1 MDRKTPTP
9 SAARKLR
16 RKTSPS
22 RLLPA
27 PADLE
32 RIAAELDE
40 KTPQEILSWA
50 IETYGDRI
58 TLACSFGGPSG
69 MVLLDMALRLKPDIP
84 VFYLDTGLL
93 FPETYALAET
103 VADRYHITPV
113 ALRPGLTVAEQA
125 TRFGDALWAREPD
138 HCCDLRKV
146 APQREYL
153 KGFDAWITGLRRDQ
167 ASTRRAT
174 PVIQWDAKFGLA
186 KLAPLAH
193 WGEREVWSY
202 IVANDVPYN
211 PLHDQSYPSI
221 GCTHCTRPVLPGED
235 MRAGRWSGFQKVEC
249 GIHVQDSP
257 APAVRQKDERMAD
270 HEHQD
275 GNGHS
280 TGLLSLGAGNGSKVE
295 KIKSASRHLRGDIDA
310 QLHEATPNFSDD
322 QVQLLKFHGTY
333 QQDDRDVRLE
343 RRGEKAYQFM
353 VRSRIPGGVL
363 TADQYLAE
371 DDIAEQYANG
381 TLRITT

>member
-1 MDRKTPTP
+1 MFVACAAKGVAHSRSEDRFMDRKTPTP
-9 SAARKLR
+9 SAARKPR
-16 RKTSPS
+16 RKAMPS

-146 APQREYL
+146 APQRDYL
-153 KGFDAWITGLRRDQ
+153 KGFDAWIAGLRRDQ

-186 KLAPLAH
+186 
-193 WGEREVWSY
+193 
-202 IVANDVPYN
+202 
-211 PLHDQSYPSI
+211 
-221 GCTHCTRPVLPGED
+221 
-235 MRAGRWSGFQKVEC
+235 
-249 GIHVQDSP
+249 
-257 APAVRQKDERMAD
+257 
-270 HEHQD
+270 
-275 GNGHS
+275 
-280 TGLLSLGAGNGSKVE
+280 
-295 KIKSASRHLRGDIDA
+295 
-310 QLHEATPNFSDD
+310 
-322 QVQLLKFHGTY
+322 
-333 QQDDRDVRLE
+333 
-343 RRGEKAYQFM
+343 
-353 VRSRIPGGVL
+353 
-363 TADQYLAE
+363 
-371 DDIAEQYANG
+371 
-381 TLRITT
+381 